1 MAVLLEKDINE
12 LRNRLTELEKT
23 TGVSFKDDSFS
34 DLNLIDEMLE
44 YGKRPYYLPNLYY
57 LIPSDPV
64 DFHELLKIRKPKSFY
79 DLVELIELH
88 YSEHYDERLFLNHM
102 KNSDGQPISMTY
114 QIVSILEDDFVD
126 NKEAELIAEDLSR
139 FGYHG
144 LREWEE
150 LLLESLDLNTYQR
163 NQIRNIKSMISLEK
177 AEEIALL
184 MYQLAFYRFYKEEA
198 FFDTIRGIEPYSSVG
213 PFFYID
219 GKVIAHHTFLEKFHK
234 NLWFFDDEISH
245 LDLFESFHIDG
256 DYGNYPR
263 GRVIFDNFQKR
274 FVVYLDKDLMKE
286 DIKSSILKEYCL
298 DIRKTIFKTD
308 SHYRHDWL

>member
-1 MAVLLEKDINE
+1 
-12 LRNRLTELEKT
+12 
-23 TGVSFKDDSFS
+23 
-34 DLNLIDEMLE
+34 
-44 YGKRPYYLPNLYY
+44 
-57 LIPSDPV
+57 
-64 DFHELLKIRKPKSFY
+64 
-79 DLVELIELH
+79 
-88 YSEHYDERLFLNHM
+88 M

-126 NKEAELIAEDLSR
+126 HKEAELIAEDLSR

-163 NQIRNIKSMISLEK
+163 NQIRNIKSMIGLEK
-177 AEEIALL
+177 AKEIALL

-198 FFDTIRGIEPYSSVG
+198 FFDTIRGVDPYSSVG

-234 NLWFFDDEISH
+234 NLWFFDDEMSH
-245 LDLFESFHIDG
+245 LDYFESLQLDG

-274 FVVYLDKDLMKE
+274 FVVYLDKDLIKE

-298 DIRKTIFKTD
+298 DIRKTTFKTD
-308 SHYRHDWL
+308 GHYRHDYL